1 MKTFIQNN
9 KLNNK
14 PTALNAIKS
23 ILALVVFLLFIVQSV
38 FIHLY
43 FEYRRRE
50 VKREIKHQIFNKI
63 PDNQLVKI
71 KKELSFQEDEFWHDE
86 KMYDVVRSEISS
98 DSLVLYCFQDD
109 KETKLAIEI
118 ENQIHNSLDRHPVKK
133 NQKKMIDFLKLQYTT
148 PNSISFNNHFYH
160 ESESQFQYNFSSKT
174 HFQKPNLP
182 PPIG

>member
-1 MKTFIQNN
+1 MKAINQKERPT
-9 KLNNK
+9 NK
-14 PTALNAIKS
+14 PKALNALKS

-71 KKELSFQEDEFWHDE
+71 KKELSFEEDEFWHHG
-86 KMYDVVRSEISS
+86 KMYDVVRSEISG

-109 KETKLAIEI
+109 KETELAIEI
-118 ENQIHNSLDRHPVKK
+118 ENQIHDSLDRHPVKK

-148 PNSISFNNHFYH
+148 PNSISFKNIFFY
-160 ESESQFQYNFSSKT
+160 ESESEFQYKFSSKT
-174 HFQKPNLP
+174 HFKKPILP
-182 PPIG
+182 PPIS